1 VANRLANARSPYL
14 LQHKDNP
21 VHWWPWRPEAFEE
34 AKRRN
39 VPVFLSVGYAACHWC
54 HVMAHESFE
63 DPETALLLNDTMVSI
78 KVDRE
83 ERPDVDAVYME
94 ATQAMTGQGGWPM
107 TCFLTPEGEPFFCGT
122 YFPKDSKAGMPS
134 FTDVVRAVSTAWN
147 ERRDDLR
154 EAAGRIVAQLSEP
167 RRVTT
172 ARPPTEGELEA
183 AVAALRNDFDA
194 VNGGFG
200 HAPKFPPAPVLEFL
214 LRCNTL
220 GTREMVTKTCE
231 TMARGGIYDQLAGG
245 FARYSVDHAWVVPHF
260 EKMLYDNAQL
270 TRIYAHLWRATGN
283 TLAKRIAVETADWM
297 LRDLR
302 TTEGGFA
309 SALDAD
315 TNGIEGLTYVWTRR
329 QLVEVL
335 GEEDGRWAAA
345 LLQVTEEGTFEH
357 GTSTLQLL
365 RDPDDPARWA
375 NIRGKLLEARNQRP
389 QPARDDKVVASWN
402 GLAIAALAEVGALFD
417 RSDYIE
423 AARDCA
429 RLLLDLHLVDGR
441 LRRVSRDR
449 VIGEPAGVL
458 EDYAFVAD
466 GLLALAQVRSDAEL
480 LHVAGGLL
488 DVVLHHFADGQG
500 GFYDTADDAEALV
513 RRPQD
518 PTDGPTPAGQS
529 AVAGALLTYAAL
541 TGSQVHREA
550 AERALAPTAALAG
563 RYPRFMGGGLAVA
576 AALLDGPAEIA
587 IVGDSPEL
595 VRVATRAT
603 APGAVVALGPPGQGW
618 APLLDGRELVG
629 GASAAYVCRSFICQR
644 PVTDAEALEA
654 LVRPQ

>member
-1 VANRLANARSPYL
+1 
-14 LQHKDNP
+14 
-21 VHWWPWRPEAFEE
+21 VHWWPWCPEAFEE

-270 TRIYAHLWRATGN
+270 TRIYAHVWRATGN

-563 RYPRFMGGGLAVA
+563 RYPRFVGGGLAVA

-595 VRVATRAT
+595 VRVAMRAT